1 MKGTQI
7 LLVLITTLFIYSFLF
22 LLFSREKLTGRR
34 KVNHSKHV
42 KLMVV
47 YDNNAY
53 DERLTTAWG
62 FSCFIK
68 TDEENILFDTGGNPK
83 ILLRN
88 MWKMNIK
95 PDEVE
100 VIFLSHI
107 HGDHTGGLPA
117 VLHQGVTVYAP
128 ISFPRGVKEKV
139 TSYGGEVV
147 EVSSPLEVT
156 NGVMS
161 TGELGNGI
169 REQSLIINLTHGVVV
184 VTGCAHPGI
193 TEIVEKGNGL
203 TNNKIYL
210 VIGGYHLFGRSEK
223 EIMDVIR
230 EFKGIDVEKVAPC
243 HCTGDKAR
251 KLFREAF
258 KEDYIEVGVGKTIL
272 IP

>member
-7 LLVLITTLFIYSFLF
+7 SLVLIIILLIYSSLL
-22 LLFSREKLTGRR
+22 LLFSREKLTEKGQ
-34 KVNHSKHV
+34 VNHSKQV
-42 KLMVV
+42 KLIVV

-68 TDEENILFDTGGNPK
+68 AGKENILFDTGGNPK

-95 PDEVE
+95 PDEVK

-117 VLHQGVTVYAP
+117 VLHQGVTVYLP
-128 ISFPRGVKEKV
+128 ISFPRGVKEKI
-139 TSYGGEVV
+139 TSYGGEIV
-147 EVSSPLEVT
+147 EVSGPLKVV

-169 REQSLIINLTHGVVV
+169 REQSLIINLTRGTVI

-193 TEIVEKGNGL
+193 TEIVKKAKEL

-223 EIMDVIR
+223 EIMNVIR
-230 EFKGIDVEKVAPC
+230 EFKGMDVEKVAPC

-251 KLFREAF
+251 KLFKEVF
-258 KEDYIEVGVGKTIL
+258 KENCIEAGVGKIIL
-272 IP
+272 IS